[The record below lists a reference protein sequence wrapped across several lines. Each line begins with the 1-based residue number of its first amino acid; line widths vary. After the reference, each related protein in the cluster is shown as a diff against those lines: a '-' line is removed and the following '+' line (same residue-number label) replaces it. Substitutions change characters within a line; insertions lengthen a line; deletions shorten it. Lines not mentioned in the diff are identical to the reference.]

1 MRHAYLLKKIKKASN
16 ILFYFNRKNKEFK
29 ITNSISEITFYNP
42 DYILVCSETH
52 KHYRHIKLIEK
63 NFKNKIVLVE
73 KPLFHKFI
81 DLNFKNNKF
90 YVGYNLRFHP
100 VIKFLK
106 DKIKLKKIFSL
117 SIICNS
123 YLPNWRKNI
132 DYFKSYSSFKKKG
145 GGVLLDL
152 SHEIDYLQWLF
163 GNVDTIDSK
172 KIKKISNLR
181 ISSEDFAH
189 IT

>member
-16 ILFYFNRKNKEFK
+16 ILFYSNRKNKEFK

-106 DKIKLKKIFSL
+106 DKIRLKKIFS
-117 SIICNS
+117 
-123 YLPNWRKNI
+123 
-132 DYFKSYSSFKKKG
+132 F
-145 GGVLLDL
+145 LLFVIL
-152 SHEIDYLQWLF
+152 IYQIGEK
-163 GNVDTIDSK
+163 T
-172 KIKKISNLR
+172 
-181 ISSEDFAH
+181 
-189 IT
+189 

>member
-16 ILFYFNRKNKEFK
+16 ILFYSNRKNKEFK

-100 VIKFLK
+100 VIKFK
-106 DKIKLKKIFSL
+106 DKIRLKIFSFY
-117 SIICNS
+117 
-123 YLPNWRKNI
+123 YL
-132 DYFKSYSSFKKKG
+132 
-145 GGVLLDL
+145 
-152 SHEIDYLQWLF
+152 
-163 GNVDTIDSK
+163 
-172 KIKKISNLR
+172 
-181 ISSEDFAH
+181 
-189 IT
+189 